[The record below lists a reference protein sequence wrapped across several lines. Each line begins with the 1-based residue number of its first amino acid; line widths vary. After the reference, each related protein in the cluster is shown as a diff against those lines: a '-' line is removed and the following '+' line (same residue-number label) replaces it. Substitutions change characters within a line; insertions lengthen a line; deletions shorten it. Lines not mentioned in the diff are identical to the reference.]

1 MRDERLERL
10 ARMLLTQSLD
20 LRRGEIFEINSG
32 VAANPLNKA
41 LLRAAHAGDPP
52 TRSATATRP
61 VRDSSGWAPRK

>member
-41 LLRAAHAGDPP
+41 LLRAAKETCWKTSAGRR
-52 TRSATATRP
+52 TGS
-61 VRDSSGWAPRK
+61 